1 MTNKRPAD
9 FKGYSFFD
17 EIKSPI
23 VKAWNRLNT
32 IYNMKEQGGNGLA
45 IKYSELFDK
54 FERIQILTLAV
65 AVERDGYENV
75 RRTIMREEFA

>member
-1 MTNKRPAD
+1 MNKRPND

-17 EIKSPI
+17 EIKNPI

-32 IYNMKEQGGNGLA
+32 IYNMKEQGGNTLA
-45 IKYSELFDK
+45 TKYADMFDK
-54 FERIQILTLAV
+54 FERIQIMTLAM
-65 AVERDGYENV
+65 AVQRDGYEQT